1 MKHFMWN
8 VIKAVLFHFRSLSQV
23 HVVARG
29 HGVVSPTGEFF
40 WKIPQNGVF
49 WTHVVIMLG
58 GIFNHF
64 CKIVKETDQS

>member
-1 MKHFMWN
+1 MWN
-8 VIKAVLFHFRSLSQV
+8 VIKAVSVPFSFPLARIKLGVTESSL
-23 HVVARG
+23 H
-29 HGVVSPTGEFF
+29 PEIFF

-64 CKIVKETDQS
+64 CKIVKEKDRS